1 MKFTLS
7 LGILLVCSLAT
18 GCHVQNQNLGAKQ
31 VFEPDSVM
39 PSNKS
44 ALMVANVLSKET
56 SKSAYCV
63 LQVKGVSG
71 PDLLDKKF
79 AGVRDVVA
87 VHGSSISM
95 DHVTELKTPELRSLF
110 GLDASVSE
118 ASSSKELQADLERV
132 SQSSGSSGHSCE
144 KAALNAKG
152 ELGIAE
158 PNLGFGWFD
167 GVYAC
172 VWACQLWMPGAGKID
187 VPSYPKAPI
196 IRVYP
201 SKSAAGGS
209 RLPPI

>member
-1 MKFTLS
+1 VKFTLS
-7 LGILLVCSLAT
+7 LGILIGCGLAT
-18 GCHVQNQNLGAKQ
+18 GCYSQNQNLIAKQ
-31 VFEPDSVM
+31 VLEPDSQL
-39 PSNKS
+39 PLDKS
-44 ALMVANVLSKET
+44 ALMVANLISKET
-56 SKSAYCV
+56 SKSEYCV
-63 LQVKGVSG
+63 LQVQGVSG

-79 AGVRDVVA
+79 AGVRNVVA

-95 DHVTELKTPELRSLF
+95 DNVNELTTPELRNLF
-110 GLDASVSE
+110 GLEVSVNK

-132 SQSSGSSGHSCE
+132 SQSSRSVGHSCE

-167 GVYAC
+167 GMYAC

-201 SKSAAGGS
+201 SKGVTGGS